1 MSAAPQTVQ
10 INNYNATF
18 SVWFKTQSNVYA
30 ILMES
35 VGTANNFLSALSQ
48 INPVAVGSLNA
59 TQRSTA
65 PSSSQIKAGTDFKN
79 NHLGKY
85 KVVQITTD

>member
-1 MSAAPQTVQ
+1 
-10 INNYNATF
+10 
-18 SVWFKTQSNVYA
+18 
-30 ILMES
+30 
-35 VGTANNFLSALSQ
+35 
-48 INPVAVGSLNA
+48 VAVGWLNA
-59 TQRSTA
+59 AQRSIA

>member
-18 SVWFKTQSNVYA
+18 SVWFKAQSNVYA

-35 VGTANNFLSALSQ
+35 VGTANNSLSVLSQ
-48 INPVAVGSLNA
+48 ISPVAVGSLNA
-59 TQRSTA
+59 AQRSIA

-79 NHLGKY
+79 NHLGK
-85 KVVQITTD
+85 